1 MLNTGNGRLRLLM
14 GGSQTALTLPPASPP
29 AAKSPRPLVFFPPAA
44 NDQRRHAPAFAGFD
58 NGARSVPVPAPLLGE
73 LLAEI
78 TDEAELKC
86 VAHAFAGF
94 DNGARSVPVPAPLL
108 GELLTEITDEAELKC
123 ALRFLWH
130 QAQVP
135 GSPKRVPAER
145 LLSDGVLL
153 AALGSPE
160 RVARGIRLAVERG
173 LLLEADGWL
182 LLNTPR
188 NRQAA
193 GTPARAPYE
202 TAAPG
207 AAAPPTIFALYEENI
222 GALTPM
228 IADELRDA
236 EKEYPVG
243 WVEDAIREAASSNAR
258 SWRYIAAVLE
268 RWRKVGKGTKA
279 HGKSGRHTEP
289 LTEEQILERLRC
301 A

>member
-1 MLNTGNGRLRLLM
+1 MLNTSNGRLRLLT
-14 GGSQTALTLPPASPP
+14 GGSQTALTLPPVTPP
-29 AAKSPRPLVFFPPAA
+29 AAESRPPIAVFPPAVNA
-44 NDQRRHAPAFAGFD
+44 QRRHAPAFPGFD

-73 LLAEI
+73 LLA
-78 TDEAELKC
+78 
-86 VAHAFAGF
+86 
-94 DNGARSVPVPAPLL
+94 
-108 GELLTEITDEAELKC
+108 EITDEAELKC

-145 LLSDGVLL
+145 LLTDGVLL

-160 RVARGIRLAVERG
+160 RAAHGIRLAVERG

-193 GTPARAPYE
+193 GTLGRAPYE

-207 AAAPPTIFALYEENI
+207 ASPPPTIFALYEENI

-268 RWRKVGKGTKA
+268 RWKKVGKGTKA
-279 HGKSGRHTEP
+279 HGKSGRHTES
-289 LTEEQILERLRC
+289 LTEEQILERLRR

>member
-1 MLNTGNGRLRLLM
+1 MQD
-14 GGSQTALTLPPASPP
+14 S
-29 AAKSPRPLVFFPPAA
+29 AATS
-44 NDQRRHAPAFAGFD
+44 AFANRRPRAAFPGFAD
-58 NGARSVPVPAPLLGE
+58 AERSVPVPVLMLGD
-73 LLAEI
+73 LLA
-78 TDEAELKC
+78 
-86 VAHAFAGF
+86 
-94 DNGARSVPVPAPLL
+94 
-108 GELLTEITDEAELKC
+108 EITDEAELKC

-130 QAQVP
+130 QAQIA

-145 LLSDGVLL
+145 LLTDGVLL
-153 AALGSPE
+153 AALGSRE
-160 RVARGIRLAVERG
+160 RAAHGVRLAVERG

-193 GTPARAPYE
+193 GMLGRAPSE

-243 WVEDAIREAASSNAR
+243 WVEDAIKEAASSNAR

-268 RWRKVGKGTKA
+268 RWKKDGRGEKESKGEKTSGKL
-279 HGKSGRHTEP
+279 SGHTQT
-289 LTEEQILERLRC
+289 LTPAELFGLTRRS
-301 A
+301 

>member
-1 MLNTGNGRLRLLM
+1 MQDSAAASASANRR
-14 GGSQTALTLPPASPP
+14 PPSA
-29 AAKSPRPLVFFPPAA
+29 FPG
-44 NDQRRHAPAFAGFD
+44 FAD
-58 NGARSVPVPAPLLGE
+58 AARSVPVPAPMLGD
-73 LLAEI
+73 LLA
-78 TDEAELKC
+78 
-86 VAHAFAGF
+86 
-94 DNGARSVPVPAPLL
+94 
-108 GELLTEITDEAELKC
+108 EITDEAELKC

-145 LLSDGVLL
+145 LLTDGVLL
-153 AALGSPE
+153 AALGSRE
-160 RVARGIRLAVERG
+160 RAAHGVQLAVERG
-173 LLLEADGWL
+173 LLLKADGWL

-193 GTPARAPYE
+193 GMLGRAPSE

-243 WVEDAIREAASSNAR
+243 WVEDAIKEAAASNAR
-258 SWRYIAAVLE
+258 SWRYIAKVLE
-268 RWRKVGKGTKA
+268 RWKKVGKGTKA
-279 HGKSGRHTEP
+279 RGKSGRHTES
-289 LTEEQILERLRC
+289 LTEEQILERLGG

>member
-1 MLNTGNGRLRLLM
+1 MSNIGNGRLRLLM
-14 GGSQTALTLPPASPP
+14 GGSQTVLPLPLATPL
-29 AAKSPRPLVFFPPAA
+29 AAESIPSLAVFPPAA
-44 NDQRRHAPAFAGFD
+44 NGQRRPVHAFPGFD
-58 NGARSVPVPAPLLGE
+58 NGTRSVPVPAPMLGE
-73 LLAEI
+73 LLA
-78 TDEAELKC
+78 
-86 VAHAFAGF
+86 
-94 DNGARSVPVPAPLL
+94 
-108 GELLTEITDEAELKC
+108 EITDEAELKC

-135 GSPKRVPAER
+135 GSPKRVPSER

-160 RVARGIRLAVERG
+160 RAAHGVRLAVERG
-173 LLLEADGWL
+173 LLIEADGWL

-202 TAAPG
+202 TTAPG
-207 AAAPPTIFALYEENI
+207 APPPPTIFALYEENV

-243 WVEDAIREAASSNAR
+243 WVEDAIKEAASSNAR

-279 HGKSGRHTEP
+279 HGKSGRHTES
-289 LTEEQILERLRC
+289 LTEEQILERLRR